1 MDLRDYL
8 RPLWKKYGH
17 PSPYYVL
24 ILADGDYMGAL
35 LDTAKTKKE
44 HQKISCLLEQFAQSV
59 PDIARHYRGHC
70 IYAGGDDVLVMVPL
84 NNAIALAEALRQE
97 FYQKLDSIAKQLQV
111 ETPPTLSVGMV
122 MAHMQAPLGQV
133 RKWADQ
139 AEKLAK
145 GNDAAQPRNAL
156 GIIVN
161 SRSGA
166 ELSLRIRWDDEQT
179 LGNFKQLIRLYQQGK
194 LPTTFGYELRQL
206 NSLLSDK
213 QTTDDTKA
221 MQEIKQLELE
231 RILGRKNQQGGAQG
245 IDLST
250 KQIVLEHA
258 ENLTFQA
265 IFQQHLIA
273 HWLSAQ
279 GE

>member
-1 MDLRDYL
+1 
-8 RPLWKKYGH
+8 
-17 PSPYYVL
+17 
-24 ILADGDYMGAL
+24 L

-44 HQKISCLLEQFAQSV
+44 HQKISCLLERFAQSV
-59 PDIARHYRGHC
+59 PDIARDYRGHC

-221 MQEIKQLELE
+221 MQAIKQLELE